1 MSRKIGWEK
10 LPRFWIEM
18 KHGLTLLRKKQGFAG
33 TSDLAASMYM
43 AVWGQGLSITLSYD
57 EDQPLMELR
66 AEQHHKEGGEA
77 PLLRGSVA
85 NIVYLATVKQPGYG
99 ARDTSGYVYL
109 ATSDKLPGLT
119 KIGFT
124 RQLPK
129 YRLEVL
135 EVELLAEMEHLW
147 PEAAE
152 AWYHTRFSLHRRP
165 QKYKKDGYTEWFEL
179 TAAQQDAIS
188 NGLVSPPEVG

>member
-1 MSRKIGWEK
+1 
-10 LPRFWIEM
+10 M
-18 KHGLTLLRKKQGFAG
+18 KHGLAMMRKKNGFAG
-33 TSDLAASMYM
+33 TSDLAASLYLS
-43 AVWGQGLSITLSYD
+43 VWGQGFNVTLSYD

-66 AEQHHKEGGEA
+66 AEKHHKEGSDA

-85 NIVYLATVKQPGYG
+85 NIVYLATLGQPGYSD
-99 ARDTSGYVYL
+99 RDKPGHVYL
-109 ATSDKLPGLT
+109 ATKDSMKGLV

-124 RQLPK
+124 RQVPK

-135 EVELLAEMEHLW
+135 EAELVHEIHFQN

-165 QKYKKDGYTEWFEL
+165 QKRKFDGSTEWFEL
-179 TAAQQDAIS
+179 TSAQQDAIIA
-188 NGLVSPPEVG
+188 GLVAPPEVA